1 MNSSKPRP
9 QDAIYFDQ
17 EGGTGD
23 EHPFPHPLLLYIPLA
38 GQSTCSNQAVVFAVV
53 VSAGRGRAPDAMDGD
68 SDEDEDLKPVG
79 SSGPSFLAGP
89 ELLPNLHIDDSELS
103 LQEVSR

>member
-1 MNSSKPRP
+1 
-9 QDAIYFDQ
+9 
-17 EGGTGD
+17 
-23 EHPFPHPLLLYIPLA
+23 
-38 GQSTCSNQAVVFAVV
+38 
-53 VSAGRGRAPDAMDGD
+53 MDGD
-68 SDEDEDLKPVG
+68 SDDDEDLKPVA

>member
-1 MNSSKPRP
+1 
-9 QDAIYFDQ
+9 
-17 EGGTGD
+17 
-23 EHPFPHPLLLYIPLA
+23 
-38 GQSTCSNQAVVFAVV
+38 
-53 VSAGRGRAPDAMDGD
+53 MDGD